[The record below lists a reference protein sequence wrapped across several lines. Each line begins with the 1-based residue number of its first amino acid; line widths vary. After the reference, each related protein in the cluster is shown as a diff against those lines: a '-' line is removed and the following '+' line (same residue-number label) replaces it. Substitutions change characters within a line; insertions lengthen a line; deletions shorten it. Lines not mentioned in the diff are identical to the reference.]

1 MFEET
6 YASVTTNVAGRE
18 IKLETGK
25 IARQAT
31 ASIIA
36 SSGDNQVLVTVV
48 AGREPEGQ
56 SFFPLTVNYTEK
68 YYAAGRIPGSF
79 FRREGRPTEKE
90 TLISRLIDRPLRPLF
105 PKGYFQEVQVI
116 CTVLSADKNE
126 SPEIISLIGASAA
139 LAISGL
145 PFEGPISA
153 ARVGFVDGSY
163 VLNPDKEFQD
173 KSMLDMVVAGTK
185 DAILMVESEAKEL
198 SEDQMLGAV
207 LFAHQ
212 EMQKTIALIE
222 ELASKTSIP
231 EIEYSLKEDN
241 SELKE
246 KIINIVKDDL
256 VDAYSIPE
264 KAKRQES
271 VSLARDKMKESLN
284 DEDLED
290 ENVVSGYFKS
300 VESEIVRSRL
310 LNGDTRIDGRDLDT
324 VRPIDIEVGFL
335 NKSHGSC
342 LFTRGET
349 QSIGVATLGGSRDA
363 QLIDALDG
371 TTNDPFMLHYNFP
384 PFSVGEAGFIG
395 APKRREIGHGKLAR
409 RALEAVLPSQEEFPY
424 TIRVVSE
431 ITESNGSSSMATV
444 CSSSLS
450 MMDAGIP
457 IKKAVA
463 GVAMGLVLDGDS
475 FCVITDILGD
485 EDHLGDMDFKVAGTA
500 DGVTALQMDIKV
512 KGISEEIMEVALEK
526 AQTARTHILE
536 KMNSVLDSPREEL
549 SPNAPQAVSM
559 TIAKDKIREVIGKGG
574 SVIKSITEK
583 SGSNVDINDNGE
595 IKIFGDSPESRQT
608 AIDLIN
614 QIVADPEVGQI
625 YTGTVVKIVEFGAF
639 VSIDGGKEGLVHV
652 SEIMEE
658 RVEKVSDYLVE
669 GEEVDVKVIGID
681 DRGRVKLSIK
691 AVNPPEESNEE

>member
-68 YYAAGRIPGSF
+68 YYAAGKIPGSF

-90 TLISRLIDRPLRPLF
+90 TLVSRLIDRPLRPLF

-163 VLNPDKEFQD
+163 VLNPDNESLE

-212 EMQKTIALIE
+212 EMQKTITLIE
-222 ELASKTSIP
+222 ELASKTSTP
-231 EIEYSLKEDN
+231 EIEYSIKEDN

-246 KIINIVKDDL
+246 KIINIVRDDL
-256 VDAYSIPE
+256 VSAYSIPE
-264 KAKRQES
+264 KSKRQES
-271 VSLARDKMKESLN
+271 VSLARDKMKESLS

-290 ENVVSGYFKS
+290 ENAVSGYFKS

-310 LNGDTRIDGRDLDT
+310 LNGDSRIDGRDLDT

-363 QLIDALDG
+363 QLIDALEG

-450 MMDAGIP
+450 LMDAGIP

-463 GVAMGLVLDGDS
+463 GVAMGLVLDGDD

-485 EDHLGDMDFKVAGTA
+485 EDHLGDMDFKVAGTS

-536 KMNSVLDSPREEL
+536 KMDSVLDSPRKEL
-549 SPNAPQAVSM
+549 SPNAPQAVNM

-583 SGSNVDINDNGE
+583 SGANVDINDDGE

-614 QIVADPEVGQI
+614 KIVADPEVGQI
-625 YTGTVVKIVEFGAF
+625 YTGTVVKIVDFGAF

-691 AVNPPEESNEE
+691 AVNSPEETTEG

>member
-68 YYAAGRIPGSF
+68 YYAAGKIPGSF

-90 TLISRLIDRPLRPLF
+90 TLVSRLIDRPLRPLF

-163 VLNPDKEFQD
+163 VLNPDNESLE

-212 EMQKTIALIE
+212 EMQKTITLIE

-231 EIEYSLKEDN
+231 EIEYSIKEDN

-246 KIINIVKDDL
+246 KIINIVRDDL
-256 VDAYSIPE
+256 VSAYSIPE
-264 KAKRQES
+264 KSKRQES
-271 VSLARDKMKESLN
+271 VSLARDKMKESLS

-290 ENVVSGYFKS
+290 ENAVSGYFKS

-310 LNGDTRIDGRDLDT
+310 LNGDSRIDGRDLDT

-363 QLIDALDG
+363 QLIDALEG

-450 MMDAGIP
+450 LMDAGIP

-463 GVAMGLVLDGDS
+463 GVAMGLVLDGDD

-485 EDHLGDMDFKVAGTA
+485 EDHLGDMDFKVAGTS

-536 KMNSVLDSPREEL
+536 KMDSVLDSPRKEL
-549 SPNAPQAVSM
+549 SPNAPQAVKM

-583 SGSNVDINDNGE
+583 SGANVDINDDGE

-614 QIVADPEVGQI
+614 KIVADPEVGQI

-691 AVNPPEESNEE
+691 AVNSPEETIEG

>member
-68 YYAAGRIPGSF
+68 YYAAGKIPGSF

-90 TLISRLIDRPLRPLF
+90 TLVSRLIDRPLRPLF

-163 VLNPDKEFQD
+163 VLNPDKESQE

-185 DAILMVESEAKEL
+185 DAILMVESEAREL

-212 EMQKTIALIE
+212 EMQKTITLIE

-231 EIEYSLKEDN
+231 EIEYSLREDN

-246 KIINIVKDDL
+246 KIINIVRDDL
-256 VDAYSIPE
+256 VNAYSIPE

-271 VSLARDKMKESLN
+271 VSLVRDKMKESLN

-290 ENVVSGYFKS
+290 ENAVSGYFKS

-310 LNGDTRIDGRDLDT
+310 LNGDSRIDGRDLDT
-324 VRPIDIEVGFL
+324 VRPIEIEVGFL

-363 QLIDALDG
+363 QLIDALEG

-463 GVAMGLVLDGDS
+463 GVAMGLVLDGDN

-485 EDHLGDMDFKVAGTA
+485 EDHLGDMDFKVAGTS

-536 KMNSVLDSPREEL
+536 KMNSALDAPRKEL
-549 SPNAPQAVSM
+549 SPNAPQAVNM
-559 TIAKDKIREVIGKGG
+559 NIAKDKIREVIGKGG

-583 SGSNVDINDNGE
+583 SGSNVDINDNGD
-595 IKIFGDSPESRQT
+595 IKIFGDSPESRQI

-681 DRGRVKLSIK
+681 ERGRVKLSIK
-691 AVNPPEESNEE
+691 AVNSPEETN

>member
-68 YYAAGRIPGSF
+68 YYAAGKIPGSF

-90 TLISRLIDRPLRPLF
+90 TLVSRLIDRPLRPLF

-126 SPEIISLIGASAA
+126 SPEVISLIGASAA

-163 VLNPDKEFQD
+163 VLNPDSESVE

-212 EMQKTIALIE
+212 EMQKTITLIE

-231 EIEYSLKEDN
+231 EIEYSIKEDN

-246 KIINIVKDDL
+246 KIINIVRDDL
-256 VDAYSIPE
+256 VSAYSIPE
-264 KAKRQES
+264 KSKRQES
-271 VSLARDKMKESLN
+271 VSLARDKMKESLS

-290 ENVVSGYFKS
+290 ENAVSGYFKS

-310 LNGDTRIDGRDLDT
+310 LNGDSRIDGRDLDT

-363 QLIDALDG
+363 QLIDALEG

-450 MMDAGIP
+450 LMDAGIP

-463 GVAMGLVLDGDS
+463 GVAMGLVLDGDD

-485 EDHLGDMDFKVAGTA
+485 EDHLGDMDFKVAGTS

-536 KMNSVLDSPREEL
+536 KMNSVLDSPRKEL

>member
-68 YYAAGRIPGSF
+68 YYAAGKIPGSF

-90 TLISRLIDRPLRPLF
+90 TLVSRLIDRPLRPLF

-116 CTVLSADKNE
+116 CTVLSVDKNE

-163 VLNPDKEFQD
+163 VLNPGNESLE

-198 SEDQMLGAV
+198 PEDQMLGAV

-212 EMQKTIALIE
+212 EMQKTITLIE

-231 EIEYSLKEDN
+231 EIEYSLREDN

-246 KIINIVKDDL
+246 KIINIVRDDL
-256 VDAYSIPE
+256 INAYSIPE

-290 ENVVSGYFKS
+290 ENAVSGYFKS

-310 LNGDTRIDGRDLDT
+310 LNGDSRIDGRDLDT
-324 VRPIDIEVGFL
+324 VRPIEIEVGFL

-363 QLIDALDG
+363 QLIDALEG
-371 TTNDPFMLHYNFP
+371 TSNDPFMLHYNFP
-384 PFSVGEAGFIG
+384 PYSVGEAGFIG

-409 RALEAVLPSQEEFPY
+409 RALEAVLPTQEEFPY

-463 GVAMGLVLDGDS
+463 GVAMGLVLDGDN

-485 EDHLGDMDFKVAGTA
+485 EDHLGDMDFKVAGTS

-536 KMNSVLDSPREEL
+536 KMNSSLDAPRKEL
-549 SPNAPQAVSM
+549 SPNAPQAVNM
-559 TIAKDKIREVIGKGG
+559 NIAKDKIREVIGKGG

-595 IKIFGDSPESRQT
+595 IKIFGDSPESRQI

-691 AVNPPEESNEE
+691 AVNSPEENN

>member
-68 YYAAGRIPGSF
+68 YYAAGKIPGSF

-90 TLISRLIDRPLRPLF
+90 TLVSRLIDRPLRPLF

-163 VLNPDKEFQD
+163 VLNPDKESQE

-185 DAILMVESEAKEL
+185 DAILMVESEAREL

-212 EMQKTIALIE
+212 EMQKTITLIE

-231 EIEYSLKEDN
+231 EIEYSLREDN

-246 KIINIVKDDL
+246 KIINIVRDDL
-256 VDAYSIPE
+256 VNAYSIPE

-271 VSLARDKMKESLN
+271 VSLVRDKMKESLN

-290 ENVVSGYFKS
+290 ENAVSGYFKS

-310 LNGDTRIDGRDLDT
+310 LNGDSRIDGRDLDT
-324 VRPIDIEVGFL
+324 VRPIEIEVGFL

-363 QLIDALDG
+363 QLIDALEG

-463 GVAMGLVLDGDS
+463 GVAMGLVLDGDN

-485 EDHLGDMDFKVAGTA
+485 EDHLGDMDFKVAGTS

-536 KMNSVLDSPREEL
+536 KMNSALDAPRKEL
-549 SPNAPQAVSM
+549 SPNAPQAVNM
-559 TIAKDKIREVIGKGG
+559 NIAKDKIREVIGKGG

-595 IKIFGDSPESRQT
+595 IKIFGDSPESRQI

-681 DRGRVKLSIK
+681 ERGRVKLSIK
-691 AVNPPEESNEE
+691 AVNSPEETN

>member
-68 YYAAGRIPGSF
+68 YYAAGKIPGSF

-90 TLISRLIDRPLRPLF
+90 TLVSRLIDRPLRPLF

-145 PFEGPISA
+145 PFEGPVSA

-163 VLNPDKEFQD
+163 VLNPDNESLE

-212 EMQKTIALIE
+212 EMQKTITLIE

-231 EIEYSLKEDN
+231 EIEYSIKEDN

-246 KIINIVKDDL
+246 KIINIIRDDL
-256 VDAYSIPE
+256 VSAYSIPE

-271 VSLARDKMKESLN
+271 VSLARDKMKESLS

-290 ENVVSGYFKS
+290 ENAVSGYFKS

-310 LNGDTRIDGRDLDT
+310 LNGDSRIDGRDLDT

-363 QLIDALDG
+363 QLIDALEG

-463 GVAMGLVLDGDS
+463 GVAMGLVLDGDD

-485 EDHLGDMDFKVAGTA
+485 EDHLGDMDFKVAGTS

-526 AQTARTHILE
+526 AQIARTHILE
-536 KMNSVLDSPREEL
+536 KMDSVLDSPRKEL
-549 SPNAPQAVSM
+549 SPNAPQAVNM

-583 SGSNVDINDNGE
+583 SGANVDINDDGE

-625 YTGTVVKIVEFGAF
+625 YIGTVVKIVEFGAF

-691 AVNPPEESNEE
+691 AVNSPEETTEG

>member
-68 YYAAGRIPGSF
+68 YYAAGKIPGSF

-90 TLISRLIDRPLRPLF
+90 TLVSRLIDRPLRPLF

-163 VLNPDKEFQD
+163 VLNPDNESLE

-212 EMQKTIALIE
+212 EMQKTITLIE

-231 EIEYSLKEDN
+231 EIEYSIKEDN

-246 KIINIVKDDL
+246 KIINIVRDDL
-256 VDAYSIPE
+256 VSAYSIPE

-271 VSLARDKMKESLN
+271 VSLARDKMKESLS

-290 ENVVSGYFKS
+290 ENAVSGYFKS

-310 LNGDTRIDGRDLDT
+310 LNGDSRIDGRDLDT

-363 QLIDALDG
+363 QLIDALEG

-463 GVAMGLVLDGDS
+463 GVAMGLVLDGDD

-485 EDHLGDMDFKVAGTA
+485 EDHLGDMDFKVAGTS

-526 AQTARTHILE
+526 AQIARTHILE
-536 KMNSVLDSPREEL
+536 KMDFVLDSPRKEL
-549 SPNAPQAVSM
+549 SPNAPQAVNM

-583 SGSNVDINDNGE
+583 SGANVDINDDGE

-614 QIVADPEVGQI
+614 QIVADPEVGHI
-625 YTGTVVKIVEFGAF
+625 YTGTVVKIVDFGAF

-691 AVNPPEESNEE
+691 AVNSPEETTEG

>member
-68 YYAAGRIPGSF
+68 YYAAGKIPGSF

-145 PFEGPISA
+145 PFDGPISA

-284 DEDLED
+284 DEELED

-310 LNGDTRIDGRDLDT
+310 LNGDSRIDGRDLDT

-536 KMNSVLDSPREEL
+536 KMNSVLDSPRKEL

>member
-68 YYAAGRIPGSF
+68 YYAAGKIPGSF

-90 TLISRLIDRPLRPLF
+90 TLVSRLIDRPLRPLF

-163 VLNPDKEFQD
+163 VLNPDNESLE

-212 EMQKTIALIE
+212 EMQKTITLIE
-222 ELASKTSIP
+222 ELASKTSTP
-231 EIEYSLKEDN
+231 EIEYSIKEDN

-246 KIINIVKDDL
+246 KIINIVRDDL
-256 VDAYSIPE
+256 VSAYSIPE

-271 VSLARDKMKESLN
+271 VSLARDKMKESLS

-290 ENVVSGYFKS
+290 ENAVSGYFKS

-310 LNGDTRIDGRDLDT
+310 LNGDSRIDGRDLDT

-349 QSIGVATLGGSRDA
+349 QAIGVATLGGSRDA
-363 QLIDALDG
+363 QLIDALEG

-450 MMDAGIP
+450 LMDAGIP

-463 GVAMGLVLDGDS
+463 GVAMGLVLDGDD

-485 EDHLGDMDFKVAGTA
+485 EDHLGDMDFKVAGTS

-536 KMNSVLDSPREEL
+536 KMDSVLDSPRKEL
-549 SPNAPQAVSM
+549 SPNAPQAVNM

-583 SGSNVDINDNGE
+583 SGANVDINDDGE

-614 QIVADPEVGQI
+614 KIVADPEVGQI

-691 AVNPPEESNEE
+691 AVNSPEETIEG

>member
-1 MFEET
+1 M
-6 YASVTTNVAGRE
+6 S
-18 IKLETGK
+18 
-25 IARQAT
+25 
-31 ASIIA
+31 
-36 SSGDNQVLVTVV
+36 
-48 AGREPEGQ
+48 
-56 SFFPLTVNYTEK
+56 
-68 YYAAGRIPGSF
+68 
-79 FRREGRPTEKE
+79 
-90 TLISRLIDRPLRPLF
+90 
-105 PKGYFQEVQVI
+105 
-116 CTVLSADKNE
+116 
-126 SPEIISLIGASAA
+126 
-139 LAISGL
+139 
-145 PFEGPISA
+145 
-153 ARVGFVDGSY
+153 
-163 VLNPDKEFQD
+163 
-173 KSMLDMVVAGTK
+173 
-185 DAILMVESEAKEL
+185 
-198 SEDQMLGAV
+198 
-207 LFAHQ
+207 
-212 EMQKTIALIE
+212 
-222 ELASKTSIP
+222 
-231 EIEYSLKEDN
+231 
-241 SELKE
+241 
-246 KIINIVKDDL
+246 
-256 VDAYSIPE
+256 AYSIPE

-271 VSLARDKMKESLN
+271 VSLARDKMKESLS

-290 ENVVSGYFKS
+290 ENTVSGYFKS

-310 LNGDTRIDGRDLDT
+310 LNGDSRIDGRDLDT
-324 VRPIDIEVGFL
+324 GRPIDIEVGFL

-363 QLIDALDG
+363 QLIDALEG

-424 TIRVVSE
+424 SIRVVSE

-463 GVAMGLVLDGDS
+463 GVAMGLVLEGDD

-485 EDHLGDMDFKVAGTA
+485 EDHLGDMDFKVAGTS

-512 KGISEEIMEVALEK
+512 KGISEKIMEVALEK
-526 AQTARTHILE
+526 AQIARTHILE
-536 KMNSVLDSPREEL
+536 KMDSVLDSPRKEL
-549 SPNAPQAVSM
+549 SPNAPQAVNM

-583 SGSNVDINDNGE
+583 SGANVDINDDGE

-608 AIDLIN
+608 VIDLIN
-614 QIVADPEVGQI
+614 QIVADPEVGHI
-625 YTGTVVKIVEFGAF
+625 YTGTVVKIVDFGAF

-691 AVNPPEESNEE
+691 AVNSPEETTEG

>member
-1 MFEET
+1 M
-6 YASVTTNVAGRE
+6 S
-18 IKLETGK
+18 
-25 IARQAT
+25 
-31 ASIIA
+31 
-36 SSGDNQVLVTVV
+36 
-48 AGREPEGQ
+48 
-56 SFFPLTVNYTEK
+56 
-68 YYAAGRIPGSF
+68 
-79 FRREGRPTEKE
+79 
-90 TLISRLIDRPLRPLF
+90 
-105 PKGYFQEVQVI
+105 
-116 CTVLSADKNE
+116 
-126 SPEIISLIGASAA
+126 
-139 LAISGL
+139 
-145 PFEGPISA
+145 
-153 ARVGFVDGSY
+153 
-163 VLNPDKEFQD
+163 
-173 KSMLDMVVAGTK
+173 
-185 DAILMVESEAKEL
+185 
-198 SEDQMLGAV
+198 
-207 LFAHQ
+207 
-212 EMQKTIALIE
+212 
-222 ELASKTSIP
+222 
-231 EIEYSLKEDN
+231 
-241 SELKE
+241 
-246 KIINIVKDDL
+246 
-256 VDAYSIPE
+256 AYSIPE
-264 KAKRQES
+264 KSKRQES
-271 VSLARDKMKESLN
+271 VSLARDKMKESLS

-290 ENVVSGYFKS
+290 ENAVSGYFKS

-310 LNGDTRIDGRDLDT
+310 LNGDSRIDGRDLDT

-363 QLIDALDG
+363 QLIDALEG

-463 GVAMGLVLDGDS
+463 GVAMGLVLDGDD

-485 EDHLGDMDFKVAGTA
+485 EDHLGDMDFKVAGTS

-536 KMNSVLDSPREEL
+536 KMDSVLDSPRKEL
-549 SPNAPQAVSM
+549 SPNAPQAVNM

-583 SGSNVDINDNGE
+583 SGANVDINDDGE
-595 IKIFGDSPESRQT
+595 I
-608 AIDLIN
+608 
-614 QIVADPEVGQI
+614 
-625 YTGTVVKIVEFGAF
+625 
-639 VSIDGGKEGLVHV
+639 
-652 SEIMEE
+652 
-658 RVEKVSDYLVE
+658 
-669 GEEVDVKVIGID
+669 
-681 DRGRVKLSIK
+681 
-691 AVNPPEESNEE
+691 

>member
-68 YYAAGRIPGSF
+68 YYAAGKIPGSF

-90 TLISRLIDRPLRPLF
+90 TLVSRLIDRPLRPLF

-163 VLNPDKEFQD
+163 VLNPDNGSLE

-212 EMQKTIALIE
+212 EMQKTISLIE

-271 VSLARDKMKESLN
+271 VSLVRDKMKESLN

-310 LNGDTRIDGRDLDT
+310 LNGDSRIDGRDLDT

-363 QLIDALDG
+363 QLIDALEG
-371 TTNDPFMLHYNFP
+371 TSNDPFMLHYNFP

-463 GVAMGLVLDGDS
+463 GVAMGLVLDGDN

-485 EDHLGDMDFKVAGTA
+485 EDHLGDMDFKVAGTS

-536 KMNSVLDSPREEL
+536 KMNSVLDSPRKEL

-691 AVNPPEESNEE
+691 AVHTPEESNEE

>member
-68 YYAAGRIPGSF
+68 YYAAGKIPGSF

-90 TLISRLIDRPLRPLF
+90 TLVSRLIDRPLRPLF

-139 LAISGL
+139 FAISGL

-163 VLNPDKEFQD
+163 VLNPDNESLE
-173 KSMLDMVVAGTK
+173 KSKLDMVVAGTK

-212 EMQKTIALIE
+212 EMQKTITLIE

-231 EIEYSLKEDN
+231 EIEYSIKEDN

-246 KIINIVKDDL
+246 KIINIVRDDL
-256 VDAYSIPE
+256 VSAYSIPE
-264 KAKRQES
+264 KSKRQES
-271 VSLARDKMKESLN
+271 VSLARDKMKESLS

-290 ENVVSGYFKS
+290 ENAVSGYFKS

-310 LNGDTRIDGRDLDT
+310 LNGDSRIDGRDLDT

-363 QLIDALDG
+363 QLIDALEG

-463 GVAMGLVLDGDS
+463 GVAMGLVLDGDD

-485 EDHLGDMDFKVAGTA
+485 EDHLGDMDFKVAGTS

-536 KMNSVLDSPREEL
+536 KMDSVLDSPRKEL
-549 SPNAPQAVSM
+549 SPNAPQAVNM

-583 SGSNVDINDNGE
+583 SGANVDINDDGE

-691 AVNPPEESNEE
+691 AVNSPEETIEG

>member
-284 DEDLED
+284 DEELED

-310 LNGDTRIDGRDLDT
+310 LNGDSRIDGRDLDT

>member
-68 YYAAGRIPGSF
+68 YYAAGKIPGSF

-231 EIEYSLKEDN
+231 EIEYSLREDN

-246 KIINIVKDDL
+246 KIINIVRDDL

-324 VRPIDIEVGFL
+324 VRPIDVEVGFL

-363 QLIDALDG
+363 QLIDALEG

-463 GVAMGLVLDGDS
+463 GVAMGLVLDGDN

-485 EDHLGDMDFKVAGTA
+485 EDHLGDMDFKVAGTT

-536 KMNSVLDSPREEL
+536 KMNSVLDSPRKEL

>member
-48 AGREPEGQ
+48 AGREPVGQ

-68 YYAAGRIPGSF
+68 YYAAGKIPGSF

-90 TLISRLIDRPLRPLF
+90 TLVSRLIDRPLRPLF

-163 VLNPDKEFQD
+163 VLNPDNESLE

-212 EMQKTIALIE
+212 EMQKTITLIE
-222 ELASKTSIP
+222 ELASKTSTP
-231 EIEYSLKEDN
+231 EIEYSIKEDN

-246 KIINIVKDDL
+246 KIINIVRDDL
-256 VDAYSIPE
+256 VSAYSIPE
-264 KAKRQES
+264 KSKRQES
-271 VSLARDKMKESLN
+271 VSLARDKMKESLS

-290 ENVVSGYFKS
+290 ENAVSGYFKS

-310 LNGDTRIDGRDLDT
+310 LNGDSRIDGRDLDT

-363 QLIDALDG
+363 QLIDALEG

-450 MMDAGIP
+450 LMDAGIP

-463 GVAMGLVLDGDS
+463 GVAMGLVLDGDD

-485 EDHLGDMDFKVAGTA
+485 EDHLGDMDFKVAGTS

-536 KMNSVLDSPREEL
+536 KMDSVLDSPRKEL
-549 SPNAPQAVSM
+549 SPNAPQAVNM

-583 SGSNVDINDNGE
+583 SGANVDINDDGE

-614 QIVADPEVGQI
+614 KIVADPEVGQI

-691 AVNPPEESNEE
+691 AVNSPEETTEG

>member
-36 SSGDNQVLVTVV
+36 SSGDNKVLVTVV

-68 YYAAGRIPGSF
+68 YYAAGKIPGSF

-90 TLISRLIDRPLRPLF
+90 TLVSRLIDRPLRPLF

-163 VLNPDKEFQD
+163 VLNPDNESLE

-212 EMQKTIALIE
+212 EMQKTITLIE

-231 EIEYSLKEDN
+231 EIEYSIKEDN

-246 KIINIVKDDL
+246 KIINIVRDDL
-256 VDAYSIPE
+256 VSAYSIPE

-271 VSLARDKMKESLN
+271 VSLARDKMKESLS

-290 ENVVSGYFKS
+290 ENAVSGYFKS

-310 LNGDTRIDGRDLDT
+310 LNGDSRIDGRDLDT

-363 QLIDALDG
+363 QLIDALEG

-463 GVAMGLVLDGDS
+463 GVAMGLVLDGDD

-485 EDHLGDMDFKVAGTA
+485 EDHLGDMDFKVAGTS

-536 KMNSVLDSPREEL
+536 KMDSVLDLPRKEL
-549 SPNAPQAVSM
+549 SPNAPQAVNM

-583 SGSNVDINDNGE
+583 SGANVDINDNGE

-691 AVNPPEESNEE
+691 AVNSSEETTEG

>member
-1 MFEET
+1 MCI
-6 YASVTTNVAGRE
+6 R
-18 IKLETGK
+18 
-25 IARQAT
+25 
-31 ASIIA
+31 
-36 SSGDNQVLVTVV
+36 
-48 AGREPEGQ
+48 
-56 SFFPLTVNYTEK
+56 
-68 YYAAGRIPGSF
+68 
-79 FRREGRPTEKE
+79 
-90 TLISRLIDRPLRPLF
+90 DR
-105 PKGYFQEVQVI
+105 VI

-163 VLNPDKEFQD
+163 VLNPDNESLE
-173 KSMLDMVVAGTK
+173 KSKLDMVVAGTK

-212 EMQKTIALIE
+212 EMQKTITLIE
-222 ELASKTSIP
+222 ELASKTSTP
-231 EIEYSLKEDN
+231 EIEYSIKEDN

-246 KIINIVKDDL
+246 KIINIVRDDL
-256 VDAYSIPE
+256 VSAYSIPE

-271 VSLARDKMKESLN
+271 VSLARDKMKESLS

-290 ENVVSGYFKS
+290 ENAVSGYFKS

-310 LNGDTRIDGRDLDT
+310 LNGDSRIDGRDLDT

-363 QLIDALDG
+363 QLIDALEG

-463 GVAMGLVLDGDS
+463 GVAMGLVLDGDN

-485 EDHLGDMDFKVAGTA
+485 EDHLGDMDFKVAGTS

-536 KMNSVLDSPREEL
+536 KMDSVLDSPRKEL
-549 SPNAPQAVSM
+549 SPNAPQAVNM

-583 SGSNVDINDNGE
+583 SGANVDINDDGE
-595 IKIFGDSPESRQT
+595 IKIFGDSPESRQ
-608 AIDLIN
+608 L
-614 QIVADPEVGQI
+614 
-625 YTGTVVKIVEFGAF
+625 
-639 VSIDGGKEGLVHV
+639 
-652 SEIMEE
+652 
-658 RVEKVSDYLVE
+658 
-669 GEEVDVKVIGID
+669 
-681 DRGRVKLSIK
+681 
-691 AVNPPEESNEE
+691 

>member
-68 YYAAGRIPGSF
+68 YYAAGKIPGSF

-90 TLISRLIDRPLRPLF
+90 TLVSRLIDRPLRPLF

-163 VLNPDKEFQD
+163 VLNPDNESLE

-212 EMQKTIALIE
+212 EMQKTITLIE

-231 EIEYSLKEDN
+231 EIEYSIKEDN

-246 KIINIVKDDL
+246 KIINIVRDDL
-256 VDAYSIPE
+256 VSAYSIPE

-271 VSLARDKMKESLN
+271 VSLARDKMKESLS

-290 ENVVSGYFKS
+290 EKAVSGYFKS

-310 LNGDTRIDGRDLDT
+310 LNGDSRIDGRDLDT

-363 QLIDALDG
+363 QLIDALEG
-371 TTNDPFMLHYNFP
+371 TTNDSFMLHYNFP

-463 GVAMGLVLDGDS
+463 GVAMGLVLDGDD

-485 EDHLGDMDFKVAGTA
+485 EDHLGDMDFKVAGTS

-526 AQTARTHILE
+526 AQIARTHILE
-536 KMNSVLDSPREEL
+536 KMDSVLDSPRKEL
-549 SPNAPQAVSM
+549 SPNAPQAVNM

-583 SGSNVDINDNGE
+583 SGANVDINDDGE

-614 QIVADPEVGQI
+614 QIVADPEVGHI
-625 YTGTVVKIVEFGAF
+625 YTGTVVKIVDFGAF

-691 AVNPPEESNEE
+691 AVNSPEETTEG

>member
-1 MFEET
+1 M
-6 YASVTTNVAGRE
+6 
-18 IKLETGK
+18 
-25 IARQAT
+25 
-31 ASIIA
+31 
-36 SSGDNQVLVTVV
+36 
-48 AGREPEGQ
+48 
-56 SFFPLTVNYTEK
+56 
-68 YYAAGRIPGSF
+68 
-79 FRREGRPTEKE
+79 
-90 TLISRLIDRPLRPLF
+90 
-105 PKGYFQEVQVI
+105 QVI

-153 ARVGFVDGSY
+153 ARVGFVGGSY
-163 VLNPDKEFQD
+163 VLNPDNESLE

-212 EMQKTIALIE
+212 EMQKTITLIE

-231 EIEYSLKEDN
+231 EIEYSIKEDN

-246 KIINIVKDDL
+246 KIINIVRDDL
-256 VDAYSIPE
+256 VSAYSIPE
-264 KAKRQES
+264 KSKRQES
-271 VSLARDKMKESLN
+271 VSLARDKMKESLS

-290 ENVVSGYFKS
+290 ENAVSGYFKS

-310 LNGDTRIDGRDLDT
+310 LNGDSRIDGRDLDT

-363 QLIDALDG
+363 QLIDALEG

-463 GVAMGLVLDGDS
+463 GVAMGLVLDGDD

-485 EDHLGDMDFKVAGTA
+485 EDHLGDMDFKVAGTS

-536 KMNSVLDSPREEL
+536 KMDSVLDSPRKEL
-549 SPNAPQAVSM
+549 SPNAPQAVNM

-583 SGSNVDINDNGE
+583 SGANVDINDDGE

-608 AIDLIN
+608 VIDLIN
-614 QIVADPEVGQI
+614 QIVADPEVGHI

-691 AVNPPEESNEE
+691 AVNSPEETTEG

>member
-56 SFFPLTVNYTEK
+56 SFFPLTVNYIEK
-68 YYAAGRIPGSF
+68 YYAAGKIPGSF

-90 TLISRLIDRPLRPLF
+90 TLVSRLIDRPLRPLF

-163 VLNPDKEFQD
+163 VLNPDNESLE

-212 EMQKTIALIE
+212 EMQKTITLIE

-231 EIEYSLKEDN
+231 EIEYSIKEDN

-246 KIINIVKDDL
+246 KIINIVRDDL
-256 VDAYSIPE
+256 VSAYSIPE

-271 VSLARDKMKESLN
+271 VSLARDKMKESLS

-290 ENVVSGYFKS
+290 ENAVSGYFKS

-310 LNGDTRIDGRDLDT
+310 LNGDSRIDGRDLDT

-363 QLIDALDG
+363 QLIDALEG
-371 TTNDPFMLHYNFP
+371 STNDPFMLHYNFP

-463 GVAMGLVLDGDS
+463 GVAMGLVLDGDD

-485 EDHLGDMDFKVAGTA
+485 EDHLGDMDFKVAGTS

-536 KMNSVLDSPREEL
+536 KMDSVLDSPRKEL
-549 SPNAPQAVSM
+549 SPNAPQAVNM

-583 SGSNVDINDNGE
+583 SGANVDINDDGE

-614 QIVADPEVGQI
+614 QIVADPEVGHI

-691 AVNPPEESNEE
+691 AVNSPEETTEG

>member
-6 YASVTTNVAGRE
+6 YASVTTTVAGRE
-18 IKLETGK
+18 IKLETGRV
-25 IARQAT
+25 ARQAT

-90 TLISRLIDRPLRPLF
+90 TLVSRLIDRPLRPLF

-163 VLNPDKEFQD
+163 VLNPDNEFLE

-212 EMQKTIALIE
+212 EMQKTINLIE

-231 EIEYSLKEDN
+231 EIEYSIREDN

-246 KIINIVKDDL
+246 KIVNVVRDDL
-256 VDAYSIPE
+256 VSAYSIPE

-271 VSLARDKMKESLN
+271 VSLARDKMKETLS

-290 ENVVSGYFKS
+290 ENAVSGYFKS

-310 LNGDTRIDGRDLDT
+310 LNGDSRIDGRDLDT
-324 VRPIDIEVGFL
+324 VRPIDVEVGFL

-450 MMDAGIP
+450 LMDAGIP

-463 GVAMGLVLDGDS
+463 GVAMGLVLDGDN

-485 EDHLGDMDFKVAGTA
+485 EDHLGDMDFKVAGTS

-536 KMNSVLDSPREEL
+536 KMDSVLDSPRKEL
-549 SPNAPQAVSM
+549 SPNAPQAVNM

-583 SGSNVDINDNGE
+583 SGANVDINDSGE
-595 IKIFGDSPESRQT
+595 IKIFGNSPESRQT

-691 AVNPPEESNEE
+691 AVNSQEQTTVE

>member
-56 SFFPLTVNYTEK
+56 SFLPLTVNYTEK

-145 PFEGPISA
+145 PFDGPISA

-284 DEDLED
+284 DEELED

-310 LNGDTRIDGRDLDT
+310 LNGDSRIDGRDLDT

-536 KMNSVLDSPREEL
+536 KMNSVLDSPRKEL

>member
-68 YYAAGRIPGSF
+68 YYAAGKIPGSF

-116 CTVLSADKNE
+116 CTVLSADKSE

-231 EIEYSLKEDN
+231 EIEYSLREDN

-246 KIINIVKDDL
+246 KIINIVRDDL

-271 VSLARDKMKESLN
+271 VSLARDKMKGSLN

-324 VRPIDIEVGFL
+324 VRPIDVEVGFL

-363 QLIDALDG
+363 QLIDALEG

-463 GVAMGLVLDGDS
+463 GVAMGLVLDGDN
-475 FCVITDILGD
+475 FCVITEILGD

-536 KMNSVLDSPREEL
+536 KMNSVLDSPRKEL

>member
-68 YYAAGRIPGSF
+68 YYAAGKIPGSF

-90 TLISRLIDRPLRPLF
+90 TLVSRLIDRPLRPLF

-163 VLNPDKEFQD
+163 VLNPDNESLE
-173 KSMLDMVVAGTK
+173 KSKLDMVVAGTK

-212 EMQKTIALIE
+212 EMQKTITLIE

-231 EIEYSLKEDN
+231 EIEYSIKEDN

-246 KIINIVKDDL
+246 KIINIVRDDL
-256 VDAYSIPE
+256 VSAYSIPE

-271 VSLARDKMKESLN
+271 VSLARDKMKESLS

-290 ENVVSGYFKS
+290 ENAVSGYFKS

-310 LNGDTRIDGRDLDT
+310 LNGDSRIDGRDLDT

-363 QLIDALDG
+363 QLIDALEG

-450 MMDAGIP
+450 LMDAGIP

-463 GVAMGLVLDGDS
+463 GVAMGLVLDGDD

-485 EDHLGDMDFKVAGTA
+485 EDHLGDMDFKVAGTS

-536 KMNSVLDSPREEL
+536 KMDSVLDSPRKEL
-549 SPNAPQAVSM
+549 SPNAPQAVNM

-583 SGSNVDINDNGE
+583 SGANVDINDDGE

-614 QIVADPEVGQI
+614 KIVADPEVGQI

-691 AVNPPEESNEE
+691 AVNSPEETIEG

>member
-68 YYAAGRIPGSF
+68 YYAAGKIPGSF

-90 TLISRLIDRPLRPLF
+90 TLVSRLIDRPLRPLF

-163 VLNPDKEFQD
+163 VLNPDNESLE
-173 KSMLDMVVAGTK
+173 KSKLDMVVAGTK

-212 EMQKTIALIE
+212 EMQKTITLIE

-231 EIEYSLKEDN
+231 EIEYSIKEDN

-246 KIINIVKDDL
+246 KIINIVRDDL
-256 VDAYSIPE
+256 VSAYSIPE

-271 VSLARDKMKESLN
+271 VSLARDKMKESLS

-290 ENVVSGYFKS
+290 ENAVSGYFKS

-310 LNGDTRIDGRDLDT
+310 LNGDSRIDGRDLDT

-363 QLIDALDG
+363 QLIDALEG

-450 MMDAGIP
+450 LMDAGIP

-463 GVAMGLVLDGDS
+463 GVAMGLVLDGDD

-485 EDHLGDMDFKVAGTA
+485 EDHLGDMDFKVAGTS

-536 KMNSVLDSPREEL
+536 KMDSVLDSPRKEL
-549 SPNAPQAVSM
+549 SPNAPQAVNM

-583 SGSNVDINDNGE
+583 SGANVDINDDGE

-691 AVNPPEESNEE
+691 AVNSPEETNEG

>member
-68 YYAAGRIPGSF
+68 YYAAGKIPGSF

-90 TLISRLIDRPLRPLF
+90 TLVSRLIDRPLRPLF

-163 VLNPDKEFQD
+163 VLNPDNESLE

-212 EMQKTIALIE
+212 EMQKTITLIE
-222 ELASKTSIP
+222 ELASKTSTP
-231 EIEYSLKEDN
+231 EIEYSIKEDN

-246 KIINIVKDDL
+246 KIINIVRDDL
-256 VDAYSIPE
+256 VSAYSIPE

-271 VSLARDKMKESLN
+271 VSLARDKMKESLS

-290 ENVVSGYFKS
+290 ENAVSGYFKS

-310 LNGDTRIDGRDLDT
+310 LNGDSRIDGRDLDT

-363 QLIDALDG
+363 QLIDALEG

-450 MMDAGIP
+450 LMDAGIP

-463 GVAMGLVLDGDS
+463 GVAMGLVLDGDD

-485 EDHLGDMDFKVAGTA
+485 EDHLGDMDFKVAGTS

-536 KMNSVLDSPREEL
+536 KMDSVLDSPRKEL
-549 SPNAPQAVSM
+549 SPNAPQAVNM

-583 SGSNVDINDNGE
+583 SGANVDINDDGE

-614 QIVADPEVGQI
+614 KIVADPEVGQI

-691 AVNPPEESNEE
+691 AVNSPEETTEG

>member
-6 YASVTTNVAGRE
+6 YASVKTNVAGRE

-68 YYAAGRIPGSF
+68 YYAAGKIPGSF

-90 TLISRLIDRPLRPLF
+90 TLVSRLIDRPLRPLF

-163 VLNPDKEFQD
+163 VLNPGNESLE

-212 EMQKTIALIE
+212 EMQKTITLIE

-246 KIINIVKDDL
+246 KIINIVRDDL
-256 VDAYSIPE
+256 VSAYSIPE

-271 VSLARDKMKESLN
+271 VSLAREKMKESLN

-290 ENVVSGYFKS
+290 ENAISGYFKS

-310 LNGDTRIDGRDLDT
+310 LNGDSRIDGRDLDT

-342 LFTRGET
+342 VFTRGET

-363 QLIDALDG
+363 QLIDALEG

-463 GVAMGLVLDGDS
+463 GVAMGLVLDGDN

-485 EDHLGDMDFKVAGTA
+485 EDHLGDMDFKVAGTS

-536 KMNSVLDSPREEL
+536 KMDSVLDSPRKEL
-549 SPNAPQAVSM
+549 SPNAPQAVNM

-583 SGSNVDINDNGE
+583 SGANVDINDDGE

-608 AIDLIN
+608 AVDLIN

-691 AVNPPEESNEE
+691 AVNSQEQTTEE